1 VHIHIEKERRRE
13 CELICAEL
21 PSSSSS
27 YQMTPEAIYNV
38 SSFTLIGYIS
48 KGDIETI

>member
-1 VHIHIEKERRRE
+1 MERERKRRRE

-27 YQMTPEAIYNV
+27 YQMTPEAIDNV
-38 SSFTLIGYIS
+38 SSCTLIGYIP
-48 KGDIETI
+48 KRDIETI